1 MFWLG
6 MLVGAIVTTTVFA
19 LSRGARRWAERVD
32 DKVDDEKW
40 RDDMKAE
47 IEALKAKV
55 SG

>member
-19 LSRGARRWAERVD
+19 LSRGARRWAQNVD
-32 DKVDDEKW
+32 DSIDDEVW
-40 RDDMKAE
+40 RDEMKAE